1 MLDLNVIILEKIF
14 KIFLLIILAFLTG
27 CVEYTNVPGVGSVK
41 TTVLNNRNAGFQW
54 YLSNSKP
61 YKAFAQ
67 NPYNE
72 NFWGAGASMKSFHDA
87 VKIALATSSCSQN
100 GCIVTHL
107 NNKKTTKKQ
116 QIEYVNRYYSS
127 NTAKNLLAKITE
139 ENKSSVSKPT
149 KPDNNV
155 NNKGVFAGFKNSDL
169 IPVGSGTGFFVNK
182 TGNIATNYHV
192 VQGCKKIEL
201 FIEGTNYPANLIS
214 SDKTNDLALLKT
226 NSFRVRNSLGV
237 SNDGPN
243 LLQSIYV
250 AGYPLGKR
258 VSNSIKFSSGK
269 VSSLAGYNDNYSN
282 FQIDAA
288 LNSGNSGGPIVDEK
302 GNVVGVAVAHF
313 GKSKGIESFNFGIKA
328 SVLNNFLK
336 SNNVRMTFPNSSNL
350 NTEKLAKDVSD
361 STVFIECFMTVG
373 QLKAFLNKK
382 NKNTQKA
389 IYSKY
394 LD

>member
-1 MLDLNVIILEKIF
+1 MLVLIVIILKKFF
-14 KIFLLIILAFLTG
+14 KISLFITLTSLAG
-27 CVEYTNVPGVGSVK
+27 CVDYADVPGVGNVK
-41 TTVLNNRNAGFQW
+41 RTVLSNRNAGYQW
-54 YLSNSKP
+54 YLNKNHT
-61 YKAFAQ
+61 YKAFAE

-72 NFWGAGASMKSFHDA
+72 NFWGAGVSMKSSNDA
-87 VKIALATSSCSQN
+87 IKIALASSACSQN
-100 GCIVTHL
+100 GCVVTNL
-107 NNKKTTKKQ
+107 NGKKTSKKQ

-127 NTAKNLLAKITE
+127 YTAKKLLAKITE
-139 ENKSSVSKPT
+139 ENKSTVSKPT
-149 KPDNNV
+149 KPDSRV
-155 NNKGVFAGFKNSDL
+155 SDKGVFAGFKNSDL

-214 SDKTNDLALLKT
+214 SDKINDLALLKT
-226 NSFRVRNSLGV
+226 NSFRARNSLGV

-373 QLKAFLNKK
+373 QLKAYLNKK

>member
-1 MLDLNVIILEKIF
+1 MLGLSVCFLKKFF
-14 KIFLLIILAFLTG
+14 KILLFVTLVSLAG
-27 CVEYTNVPGVGSVK
+27 CMEYTNVPGVGNVSTSVIQG
-41 TTVLNNRNAGFQW
+41 RDAGFQL
-54 YLSNSKP
+54 YVSKPQP
-61 YKAFAQ
+61 YKAFAE
-67 NPYNE
+67 NPYNK
-72 NFWGAGASMKSFHDA
+72 NFWGAGLSYKSFEEA
-87 VKIALATSSCSQN
+87 VKIALGMNACSQN
-100 GCIVTHL
+100 GCIVTYL
-107 NNKKTTKKQ
+107 NREKTTKNQ
-116 QIEYVNRYYSS
+116 QIKYVNRYYSS
-127 NTAKNLLAKITE
+127 YTAKKLLAKITE
-139 ENKSSVSKPT
+139 ENKSTVSRPT
-149 KPDNNV
+149 KPDSKV

-182 TGNIATNYHV
+182 SGNIATNYHV

-214 SDKTNDLALLKT
+214 SDKINDLALLKT
-226 NSFRVRNSLGV
+226 NSFRARNSLGV

-373 QLKAFLNKK
+373 QLKAYLNKK